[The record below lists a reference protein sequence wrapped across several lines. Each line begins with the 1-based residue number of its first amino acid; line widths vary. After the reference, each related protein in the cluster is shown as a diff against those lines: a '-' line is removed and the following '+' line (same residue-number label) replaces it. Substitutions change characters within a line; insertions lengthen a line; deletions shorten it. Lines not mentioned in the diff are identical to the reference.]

1 MTINFCVVKYVQFFF
16 WSTKQSNLFA
26 IFAIDCNQ
34 PFVYNCIEMSS
45 NTQSV
50 KMGKMFFIDFETVYE
65 CANIT

>member
-1 MTINFCVVKYVQFFF
+1 MRSVFF
-16 WSTKQSNLFA
+16 WSTKQSDSFA

-34 PFVYNCIEMSS
+34 TFVYNRIEMSS

-50 KMGKMFFIDFETVYE
+50 KMRKMFFIDFETVYE